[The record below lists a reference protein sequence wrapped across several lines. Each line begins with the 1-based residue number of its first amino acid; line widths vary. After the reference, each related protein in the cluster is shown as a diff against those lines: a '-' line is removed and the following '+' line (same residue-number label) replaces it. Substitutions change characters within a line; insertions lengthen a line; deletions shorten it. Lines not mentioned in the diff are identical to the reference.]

1 MSGATTLAIF
11 GIGPMG
17 AAGVLIG
24 KARGAR
30 VIAIDVLEA
39 RLTMAKD
46 LGADEVVNS
55 GLQDA
60 TERLRELSQGVGVDV
75 AIDCSGNAKAQ
86 NAALDS
92 ACRFGSVAFVGESFS
107 TTINPS
113 DQLIRKQLQVIGAW
127 YFPLGEFPEISQFVV
142 TRRIP
147 VEKMITHRFSLDRA
161 PDAFRLFDERKTEKA
176 IFIWD

>member
-1 MSGATTLAIF
+1 VSGATTLAIF

-55 GLQDA
+55 G
-60 TERLRELSQGVGVDV
+60 
-75 AIDCSGNAKAQ
+75 
-86 NAALDS
+86 
-92 ACRFGSVAFVGESFS
+92 
-107 TTINPS
+107 P
-113 DQLIRKQLQVIGAW
+113 
-127 YFPLGEFPEISQFVV
+127 
-142 TRRIP
+142 
-147 VEKMITHRFSLDRA
+147 
-161 PDAFRLFDERKTEKA
+161 
-176 IFIWD
+176 